1 MARRIIREKLARL
14 NEEAAP
20 VLQPVQY
27 LHDDKRPADDL
38 GSVAF
43 DVVNGDYIANF
54 PASPSTGATKG
65 ISDGEIMQALER
77 LGNSLDVKMT
87 DVAKKLKVPLT
98 ALTIRVYSNPV
109 LMSFYKTIRR
119 ARAHLVKEERDRITA
134 ELVERAEAGDI
145 TDGAFKALT
154 LKLNMLDRDL
164 RVMDRE
170 LYGSGKGGN
179 SGASAG
185 QKDKKRLI
193 EAEATAVPVISTSLE

>member
-27 LHDDKRPADDL
+27 LREEHRPTDDL
-38 GSVAF
+38 GTVAF
-43 DVVNGDYIANF
+43 DVVKGDYIANF
-54 PASPSTGATKG
+54 PASPSTGATKN
-65 ISDGEIMQALER
+65 ISDGEIMQALEK

-87 DVAKKLKVPLT
+87 DVAKSLKVPLT
-98 ALTIRVYSNPV
+98 GLTIRVYSNPV

-134 ELVERAEAGDI
+134 ELVDRAEAGEI

-170 LYGSGKGGN
+170 LYGSGKGNPG
-179 SGASAG
+179 GPSAG
-185 QKDKKRLI
+185 QKDKKRVI
-193 EAEATAVPVISTSLE
+193 EAEAAAVPVITTSLE